1 MRSYES
7 AILTEMQTLVDNIN
21 KVDNSTARNLIL
33 QAAIQNINENEL
45 APWID
50 ELRAVEKKMQFVY
63 TFFGTSKYPGN
74 NENKNINDNS
84 GDKDLLKQ
92 K

>member
-7 AILTEMQTLVDNIN
+7 AILTELQALVDNIN
-21 KVDNSTARNLIL
+21 KL
-33 QAAIQNINENEL
+33 QAAIQNMNENEL

-63 TFFGTSKYPGN
+63 TFFGTSKYPVN
-74 NENKNINDNS
+74 NMNDN